1 MMFRD
6 FNELR
11 VERER
16 YMLSFHENHL
26 NCIKE
31 IMKTINKNEYL
42 KRVGK

>member
-6 FNELR
+6 INELR

-16 YMLSFHENHL
+16 YMLSFHENQL
-26 NCIKE
+26 IALKE
-31 IMKTINKNEYL
+31 IMKTINNNEYL